1 VLRKNNVKHHKV
13 VGKSLARLDG
23 PERVSGRV
31 RYTADIVF
39 PSMLHAR
46 LFRSPI
52 PHGRIRGLDVSRARS
67 LRGVAAVLTADDL
80 PNKKFG
86 LSLRDEEI
94 FASKKVRY
102 IGDVIAAVAAEDE
115 ETAEAALDLIECDYE
130 ELPAVLNTDEA
141 LLENAPLVHEELG
154 SYELNPIM
162 TSHWQPVPGTN
173 IAHQT
178 VHTRG
183 DVDRGFAGADYVFE
197 DTFRSHRVQH
207 CSLEPHAVLARID
220 GDKVTV
226 WSSTQNVFQVRAE
239 LAHLFDLPEN
249 DIRVIGTHV
258 GGGFGGKNVVLRVEH
273 HALALALATQRP
285 VRLVL
290 PRKEVFDAT
299 PGSVPA
305 TIRVK
310 TGVNK
315 DGTIIA
321 RAVDFIWDTGAYAEG
336 IPTSNRA
343 LKDGIGPYKIPH
355 IRVTSTLVY
364 TNKVFG
370 CPYRGLGI
378 AEAVWANESQMD
390 LIADR
395 LGLDPVQ
402 LRLKNCLDQ
411 GDETPAGDRAVHI
424 ALEECIRE
432 VSAAIGWKKKP
443 KTPNRG
449 IGFALLHKSPPTPA
463 ASSFAHVRING
474 GGVIELS
481 VGASDVGGGTSTSLA
496 QIAAEELG
504 VTLTDIKVVLAD
516 TGLTPFDH
524 GTFSSRVTSYV
535 GAAVRLAAADA
546 KKQLSSAASRLWSAP
561 QEELCVMNKKV
572 LWTNR
577 RAITF
582 AELLKTAFGD
592 RKAVLGIG
600 EVQGKRSWAGDSERD
615 ITAAGWPF
623 GAQAIEVEVDQET
636 GKVKVLRVAS
646 AHDVG
651 KAINPLMVSGQI
663 EGGVVM
669 GLGYALY
676 EELEFDGGKVIN
688 PTFAD
693 YKIHTTCD
701 VPEVMPIIV
710 EKPYSSEPFGAKG
723 VGEVAL
729 FGIAPA
735 LANAISNA
743 VGIRIKELPITP
755 EKILGSLKHKREE
768 KNAASRKN
776 STS

>member
-1 VLRKNNVKHHKV
+1 VKHHKV
-13 VGKSLARLDG
+13 VGKSLLRLDG
-23 PERVSGRV
+23 PERVSGDAL
-31 RYTADIVF
+31 YTADIIL

-46 LFRSPI
+46 LFRSAI
-52 PHGRIRGLDVSRARS
+52 PHGRIRHLDVSRARG
-67 LRGVAAVLTADDL
+67 LRGVVAVLSAEDF
-80 PNKKFG
+80 PNKRFG

-102 IGDVIAAVAAEDE
+102 IGDVIAAVASADE
-115 ETAEAALDLIECDYE
+115 ETAEEALDLIECDYE
-130 ELPAVLNTDEA
+130 EIPAVLNTDEA
-141 LLENAPLVHEELG
+141 LLENAPLVHEDLG

-162 TSHWQPVPGTN
+162 TSHWNPLPGTN

-178 VHTRG
+178 VHSRG
-183 DVDRGFAGADYVFE
+183 NIDRGFAEADYVFE

-207 CSLEPHAVLARID
+207 CSLEPHAVLATLD
-220 GDKVTV
+220 GDQVTV

-239 LAHLFDLPEN
+239 LAHLFDLPE
-249 DIRVIGTHV
+249 DHIRVIGTHV

-273 HALALALATQRP
+273 LALALALKTHRP

-310 TGVNK
+310 TGVK
-315 DGTIIA
+315 ADGTIIA

-336 IPTSNRA
+336 LPTSNRA

-364 TNKVFG
+364 TNKLFG

-378 AEAVWANESQMD
+378 AESVWANESQMD
-390 LIADR
+390 IIADR
-395 LGLDPVQ
+395 LRIDPVQ
-402 LRLKNCLDQ
+402 FRLKNCLDD

-424 ALEECIRE
+424 ALKECIRK

-443 KTPNRG
+443 KVANRG
-449 IGFALLHKSPPTPA
+449 IGFTLLHKSPPTPA
-463 ASSFAHVRING
+463 ASSFAHVRIHG
-474 GGVIELS
+474 GGIVELA
-481 VGASDVGGGTSTSLA
+481 VGASDVGGGTGTSLA
-496 QIAAEELG
+496 QIVAEELG
-504 VTLTDIKVVLAD
+504 VTLDDVKVVLAD
-516 TGLTPFDH
+516 TALTPFDH

-546 KKQLSSAASRLWSAP
+546 KKQILSAVSKLWLVP
-561 QEELCVMNKKV
+561 QEELRVMQKKV
-572 LWTNR
+572 LWRNQK
-577 RAITF
+577 AISF
-582 AELLKTAFGD
+582 EELLRVAFVEGG
-592 RKAVLGIG
+592 AVFGVG
-600 EVQGKRSWAGDSERD
+600 EVKGKRSWAGDSETD

-623 GAQAIEVEVDQET
+623 GAQAIEVEVDEET
-636 GKVKVLRVAS
+636 GEVKVLRVAS

-651 KAINPLMVSGQI
+651 RAINPIMVAGQI
-663 EGGVVM
+663 EGGIVM

-676 EELEFDGGKVIN
+676 EELEFDGGKVTN

-693 YKIHTTCD
+693 YKIPTTCD

-710 EKPYSSEPFGAKG
+710 EKFYSSEPFGAKG
-723 VGEVAL
+723 VGEVSL

-735 LANAISNA
+735 LANAISKA
-743 VGIRIKELPITP
+743 VGVRIKELPITP
-755 EKILGSLKHKREE
+755 EKVLESLKQKRKE
-768 KNAASRKN
+768 KHVGSRKD

>member
-1 VLRKNNVKHHKV
+1 VKHHKV
-13 VGKSLARLDG
+13 VGKSLLRLDG
-23 PERVSGRV
+23 PERVSGDAL
-31 RYTADIVF
+31 YTADIIL

-52 PHGRIRGLDVSRARS
+52 PHGRIRHLDVSRARG
-67 LRGVAAVLTADDL
+67 LRGVVAVLSAEDL
-80 PNKKFG
+80 PKKRFG

-102 IGDVIAAVAAEDE
+102 IGDVIAAVAAADE
-115 ETAEAALDLIECDYE
+115 ETAEEALDLIECDYE
-130 ELPAVLNTDEA
+130 ELPAVLNTDQA

-162 TSHWQPVPGTN
+162 TSHWNPLPGTN

-178 VHTRG
+178 VHSRG
-183 DVDRGFAGADYVFE
+183 DVDRALAGADYVFE
-197 DTFRSHRVQH
+197 DTFRSQRVQH
-207 CSLEPHAVLARID
+207 CSLEPHAVLARVD

-239 LAHLFDLPEN
+239 LAHLFDLPE
-249 DIRVIGTHV
+249 DHIRVIGTHV

-273 HALALALATQRP
+273 LALALALKTHRP

-310 TGVNK
+310 TGVK
-315 DGTIIA
+315 ADGTIIA

-378 AEAVWANESQMD
+378 GEAVWANESQMD

-395 LGLDPVQ
+395 LRMDPVQ
-402 LRLKNCLDQ
+402 LRLKNCLDD

-424 ALEECIRE
+424 ALKQCIRE
-432 VSAAIGWKKKP
+432 VSAAIGWQKKP
-443 KTPNRG
+443 KVSHRG

-463 ASSFAHVRING
+463 ASSFAHVRIHG
-474 GGVIELS
+474 GGIIELS
-481 VGASDVGGGTSTSLA
+481 VGASDVGGGTGTSLA
-496 QIAAEELG
+496 QIVAEELG
-504 VTLTDIKVVLAD
+504 VTLNDVKVVLAD
-516 TGLTPFDH
+516 TALTPFDH

-546 KKQLSSAASRLWSAP
+546 KKQIVTAASRLWSAP
-561 QEELCVMNKKV
+561 QEELRVVQKKV
-572 LWTNR
+572 LWR
-577 RAITF
+577 
-582 AELLKTAFGD
+582 K
-592 RKAVLGIG
+592 RKAISFEDVLKDASIKDGTVLGVG
-600 EVQGKRSWAGDSERD
+600 EVKGKRSWAGDSETD

-623 GAQAIEVEVDQET
+623 GAQAIEVEVDEET

-646 AHDVG
+646 THDVG
-651 KAINPLMVSGQI
+651 KAINPRMVTGQI

-669 GLGYALY
+669 GMGYALY
-676 EELEFDGGKVIN
+676 EELEFDGGKVTN

-693 YKIHTTCD
+693 YKIPTTCD
-701 VPEVMPIIV
+701 LPEVTPIIV

-735 LANAISNA
+735 LANAISKA
-743 VGIRIKELPITP
+743 VGARIKELPITP
-755 EKILGSLKHKREE
+755 EKILESLKQKREE
-768 KNAASRKN
+768 KNVASRKD

>member
-1 VLRKNNVKHHKV
+1 VKHHKV
-13 VGKSLARLDG
+13 VGKSLLRLDG
-23 PERVSGRV
+23 PERVSGNAL
-31 RYTADIVF
+31 YTGDIVL

-46 LFRSPI
+46 LFRSPM
-52 PHGRIRGLDVSRARS
+52 PHGRIRRLDVNRARS
-67 LRGVAAVLTADDL
+67 LRGVVAVLTAEDL
-80 PNKKFG
+80 PKKKFG

-102 IGDVIAAVAAEDE
+102 IGDVIAAVAAADE
-115 ETAEAALDLIECDYE
+115 ETAEEALDLIECDYE

-162 TSHWQPVPGTN
+162 TSHWKPLPGTN

-183 DVDRGFAGADYVFE
+183 DVDRAFAKADYVFE

-207 CSLEPHAVLARID
+207 CSLEPHAVLARVD
-220 GDKVTV
+220 GDQVTV

-249 DIRVIGTHV
+249 HIRVIGTHV

-273 HALALALATQRP
+273 YAVALALETHRP

-310 TGVNK
+310 TGVNG

-364 TNKVFG
+364 TNKLFG

-378 AEAVWANESQMD
+378 AEAIWANESQMD
-390 LIADR
+390 IIADR
-395 LGLDPVQ
+395 LGMDPVQ
-402 LRLKNCLDQ
+402 LRLKNCLDD

-424 ALEECIRE
+424 ALKECIRK
-432 VSAAIGWKKKP
+432 VSAAIGWGKKP
-443 KTPNRG
+443 KASNRG

-463 ASSFAHVRING
+463 ASSFAHVRIHS
-474 GGVIELS
+474 GGVIELL
-481 VGASDVGGGTSTSLA
+481 VGASDVGGGTGTSLA
-496 QIAAEELG
+496 QIVAEELG
-504 VTLTDIKVVLAD
+504 VTLNDVKVVLAD
-516 TGLTPFDH
+516 TALTPFDH

-546 KKQLSSAASRLWSAP
+546 KKQILSAVSKLWAVP
-561 QEELCVMNKKV
+561 QEELRVMQKRV
-572 LWTNR
+572 LWRNR
-577 RAITF
+577 RAISFEEVLRDPFIEGGT
-582 AELLKTAFGD
+582 
-592 RKAVLGIG
+592 VLGIG
-600 EVQGKRSWAGDSERD
+600 EMKGKRSWAGDSEMD
-615 ITAAGWPF
+615 TSAAGWPF
-623 GAQAIEVEVDQET
+623 GAQAVEVEVDEET

-651 KAINPLMVSGQI
+651 KAINPVMVAGQI
-663 EGGVVM
+663 EGGVGM

-676 EELEFDGGKVIN
+676 EELLFDGGKVTN

-693 YKIHTTCD
+693 YKIPTACD
-701 VPEVMPIIV
+701 VPKVMPIIV

-735 LANAISNA
+735 LANAISRA
-743 VGIRIKELPITP
+743 VGVRIKELSITP
-755 EKILGSLKHKREE
+755 EKILESLEQKKEE
-768 KNAASRKN
+768 KHVASGKG
-776 STS
+776 SIS

>member
-1 VLRKNNVKHHKV
+1 MKHHRV
-13 VGKSLARLDG
+13 VGKSVTRLDG
-23 PERVSGRV
+23 PERVSGTA
-31 RYTADIVF
+31 RYTADILL

-52 PHGRIRGLDVSRARS
+52 PHGRIRRLDVSRARRF
-67 LRGVAAVLTADDL
+67 RGVAAVLTADDL
-80 PNKKFG
+80 SNKKFG

-115 ETAEAALDLIECDYE
+115 KTAEAALDLIECDYE
-130 ELPAVLNTDEA
+130 ELPAVLNTDDA
-141 LLENAPLVHEELG
+141 LLENAPLVHEEMV

-162 TSHWQPVPGTN
+162 TSHWKPVPGTN
-173 IAHQT
+173 IVHQT

-183 DVDRGFAGADYVFE
+183 DVERGFAESDYVFE

-207 CSLEPHAVLARID
+207 CSLEPHAVLARVD
-220 GDKVTV
+220 GDRVTV

-249 DIRVIGTHV
+249 NIRVIGTHV

-305 TIRVK
+305 SIRVK

-343 LKDGIGPYKIPH
+343 LKDGIGPYRIPH
-355 IRVTSTLVY
+355 IRMTSSLVY

-395 LGLDPVQ
+395 LRMDPVE
-402 LRLKNCLDQ
+402 LRLKNCLDE

-432 VSAAIGWKKKP
+432 VSAAIGWKKKS
-443 KTPNRG
+443 KSPNRG

-504 VTLTDIKVVLAD
+504 VTPSDINVVLAD

-546 KKQLSSAASRLWSAP
+546 KKQLLSAASRLWSVP
-561 QEELCVMNKKV
+561 EEELRLMHSKV
-572 LWTNR
+572 LWKNR
-577 RAITF
+577 KTISF
-582 AELLKTAFGD
+582 EELLRESFAGKTL
-592 RKAVLGIG
+592 LGVG
-600 EVQGKRSWAGDSERD
+600 EVQGKRSWAGDSETD
-615 ITAAGWPF
+615 MTAAGWPF
-623 GAQAIEVEVDQET
+623 GAQAIEAEVDEET

-646 AHDVG
+646 AHDIG
-651 KAINPLMVSGQI
+651 KAINPRMVSGQI

-669 GLGYALY
+669 GLGYALC
-676 EELEFDGGKVIN
+676 EELEFDGGKVTN

-693 YKIHTTCD
+693 YKIPTTCD
-701 VPEVMPIIV
+701 VPKVMPIIV

-723 VGEVAL
+723 VGEVSL

-735 LANAISNA
+735 LANAIA
-743 VGIRIKELPITP
+743 DAIGIRIKELPITP
-755 EKILGSLKHKREE
+755 EKILGSLKQKREE
-768 KNAASRKN
+768 KNVASRKN
-776 STS
+776 VIS

>member
-1 VLRKNNVKHHKV
+1 MKHHKV
-13 VGKSLARLDG
+13 VGKSLLRLDG
-23 PERVSGRV
+23 PERVSGDAL
-31 RYTADIVF
+31 YTADIIL

-46 LFRSPI
+46 LFRSAI
-52 PHGRIRGLDVSRARS
+52 PHGRIRHLDVSRARG
-67 LRGVAAVLTADDL
+67 LRGVVAVLSAEDF
-80 PNKKFG
+80 PNKRFG

-102 IGDVIAAVAAEDE
+102 IGDVIAAVASADE
-115 ETAEAALDLIECDYE
+115 ETAEEALDLIECDYE
-130 ELPAVLNTDEA
+130 EIPAVLNTDEA
-141 LLENAPLVHEELG
+141 LLENAPLVHEDLG

-162 TSHWQPVPGTN
+162 TSHWNPLPGTN

-178 VHTRG
+178 VHSRG
-183 DVDRGFAGADYVFE
+183 NIDRGFAEADYVFE

-207 CSLEPHAVLARID
+207 CSLEPHAVLATLD
-220 GDKVTV
+220 GDQVTV

-239 LAHLFDLPEN
+239 LAHLFDLPE
-249 DIRVIGTHV
+249 DHIRVIGTHV

-273 HALALALATQRP
+273 LALALALKTHRP

-310 TGVNK
+310 TGVK
-315 DGTIIA
+315 ADGTIIA

-364 TNKVFG
+364 TNKLFG

-378 AEAVWANESQMD
+378 AESVWANESQMD
-390 LIADR
+390 IIADR
-395 LGLDPVQ
+395 LRIDPVQ
-402 LRLKNCLDQ
+402 LRLKNCLDD

-424 ALEECIRE
+424 ALKECIRK
-432 VSAAIGWKKKP
+432 VSAAIRWGKKLKAS
-443 KTPNRG
+443 RG

-463 ASSFAHVRING
+463 ASSFAHVRIHG
-474 GGVIELS
+474 AGVIELLI
-481 VGASDVGGGTSTSLA
+481 GASDVGGGTGTSLA
-496 QIAAEELG
+496 QIVAEELG
-504 VTLTDIKVVLAD
+504 VALNDVKVVLAD
-516 TGLTPFDH
+516 TALTPFDH

-535 GAAVRLAAADA
+535 GAAVRFAAADA
-546 KKQLSSAASRLWSAP
+546 KKQIRSAVSKLWGVP
-561 QEELCVMNKKV
+561 QEELRVVQKRV
-572 LWTNR
+572 LWKNR
-577 RAITF
+577 KAISF
-582 AELLKTAFGD
+582 EDLLKDASIQGGT
-592 RKAVLGIG
+592 VLGVG
-600 EVQGKRSWAGDSERD
+600 EMKGKRSWAGDSAID
-615 ITAAGWPF
+615 ISAAGWPF
-623 GAQAIEVEVDQET
+623 GAQAVEVEVDEET
-636 GKVKVLRVAS
+636 GRVKVLRVAS

-651 KAINPLMVSGQI
+651 KAINPVMVSGQI

-669 GLGYALY
+669 GLGYALC
-676 EELEFDGGKVIN
+676 EELLFDDGKVTN

-693 YKIHTTCD
+693 YKIPTARD
-701 VPEVMPIIV
+701 VPKVIPIIV

-735 LANAISNA
+735 LANAISRA
-743 VGIRIKELPITP
+743 VGVRIKELSITP
-755 EKILGSLKHKREE
+755 EKIFEALKQKKEE
-768 KNAASRKN
+768 KHVGSRKD

>member
-1 VLRKNNVKHHKV
+1 
-13 VGKSLARLDG
+13 
-23 PERVSGRV
+23 
-31 RYTADIVF
+31 
-39 PSMLHAR
+39 MLHAR

-52 PHGRIRGLDVSRARS
+52 PHGRIRRLDVSRARRF
-67 LRGVAAVLTADDL
+67 RGVAAVLTADDL
-80 PNKKFG
+80 SNKKFG

-115 ETAEAALDLIECDYE
+115 KTAEAALDLIECDYE
-130 ELPAVLNTDEA
+130 ELPAVLNTDDA
-141 LLENAPLVHEELG
+141 LLENAPLVHEEMV

-162 TSHWQPVPGTN
+162 TSHWKPVPGTN
-173 IAHQT
+173 IVHQT

-183 DVDRGFAGADYVFE
+183 DVERGFAESDYVFE

-207 CSLEPHAVLARID
+207 CSLEPHAVLARVD
-220 GDKVTV
+220 GDRVTV

-249 DIRVIGTHV
+249 NIRVIGTHV

-305 TIRVK
+305 SIRVK

-343 LKDGIGPYKIPH
+343 LKDGIGPYRIPH
-355 IRVTSTLVY
+355 IRMTSSLVY

-395 LGLDPVQ
+395 LRMDPVE
-402 LRLKNCLDQ
+402 LRLKNCLDE

-432 VSAAIGWKKKP
+432 VSAAIGWKKKS
-443 KTPNRG
+443 KSPNRG

-504 VTLTDIKVVLAD
+504 VTPSDINVVLAD

-546 KKQLSSAASRLWSAP
+546 KKQLLSAASRLWSVP
-561 QEELCVMNKKV
+561 EEELRLMHSKV
-572 LWTNR
+572 LWKNR
-577 RAITF
+577 KTISF
-582 AELLKTAFGD
+582 EELLRESFAGKTL
-592 RKAVLGIG
+592 LGVG
-600 EVQGKRSWAGDSERD
+600 EVQGKRSWAGDSETD
-615 ITAAGWPF
+615 MTAAGWPF
-623 GAQAIEVEVDQET
+623 GAQAIEAEVDEET

-646 AHDVG
+646 AHDIG
-651 KAINPLMVSGQI
+651 KAINPRMVSGQI

-669 GLGYALY
+669 GLGYALC
-676 EELEFDGGKVIN
+676 EELEFDGGKVTN

-693 YKIHTTCD
+693 YKIPTTCD
-701 VPEVMPIIV
+701 VPKVMPIIV

-723 VGEVAL
+723 VGEVSL

-735 LANAISNA
+735 LANAIA
-743 VGIRIKELPITP
+743 DAIGIRIKELPITP
-755 EKILGSLKHKREE
+755 EKILGSLKQKREE
-768 KNAASRKN
+768 KNVASRKN
-776 STS
+776 VIS